1 MSPMNLQYDHVGF
14 KNPFHVNHVDDAK
27 DERVEIPT
35 VLNLPE
41 RNSLSWFRTCFSQKH
56 TSFIFGA
63 KGFYKNN
70 FGRDLPFNHSS
81 IPAE

>member
-35 VLNLPE
+35 VFKP
-41 RNSLSWFRTCFSQKH
+41 SRTELLELVQ
-56 TSFIFGA
+56 
-63 KGFYKNN
+63 
-70 FGRDLPFNHSS
+70 DLF
-81 IPAE
+81 